1 MSVSADPAFGPSL
14 KFDIHDT
21 GIGIPQAAVSGLFDR
36 FTQADGSHSRRYG
49 GTGLGLSISR
59 ELVHLMGGSIGV
71 SSSPGK
77 GSHFWFSI
85 PVAIDATQT
94 SAEPVKVAASAPAMD
109 GALPLNLSVL
119 VVDDNEINRTYLSLL
134 LHKSGARC
142 ETAID
147 GHEAVDLVKT
157 RDYDLVLMDMQMPVM
172 DGIDA
177 TRAILAL
184 APGRPVPPIIGVTAN
199 ARPED
204 AAACLAAGMVD
215 VLLKPISVGDLLT
228 KVQAAVRRDTR

>member
-1 MSVSADPAFGPSL
+1 LSNLVGNAVKFTQAGEVVVALSVSVDPAFGPSL
-14 KFDIHDT
+14 RFDIHDT

-49 GTGLGLSISR
+49 GTCLGLSISR

-85 PVAIDATQT
+85 PVTIDAVQT
-94 SAEPVKVAASAPAMD
+94 SAVPVKVAASAPAMD

-157 RDYDLVLMDMQMPVM
+157 RDYDLVLMDMQ
-172 DGIDA
+172 
-177 TRAILAL
+177 
-184 APGRPVPPIIGVTAN
+184 VPPIIGVTAN

-228 KVQAAVRRDTR
+228 KVHTAMRRDPR